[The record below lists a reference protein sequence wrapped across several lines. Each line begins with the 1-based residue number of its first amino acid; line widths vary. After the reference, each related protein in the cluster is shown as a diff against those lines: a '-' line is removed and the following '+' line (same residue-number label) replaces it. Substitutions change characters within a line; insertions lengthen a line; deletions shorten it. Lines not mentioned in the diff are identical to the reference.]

1 MKTRKQTVEF
11 VASVPLDLM
20 NSLYFTHLAGDVE
33 GVDGWPQQA
42 RTAMAPALLA
52 ELDFLYTFP
61 KGQPG
66 LMGTLGDGLFSHRQT
81 WRDVDSLVHFVRHLP
96 LGVGEWPMRPGVQ
109 GLAFC
114 STQSYLDCT
123 ERTAKPPADV
133 REELRGTLNEE
144 DIDVDGVL
152 AVRPARGAS
161 RRMARLIEQFYEQH
175 FREDLPRR
183 LPCLERS
190 VAAHQGTQGP
200 DMVDLI
206 CRLTGRDEACCQ
218 EEIRRGDYDVFIFAP
233 SIDMGPYIS
242 CGVVGRIHGLFY
254 PCEAQFT
261 GETPQEAP
269 EDVRRLARLYKALS
283 DEQRLRILQLLRG
296 GEMYAQEIVERTG
309 LNQPVVSRHLTFMSA
324 VGLVSARRQN
334 NMKFFAIN
342 PSVREEI
349 QKTLELLAT
358 GEKEATRG
366 PGRTGGR

>member
-1 MKTRKQTVEF
+1 MPRITEMKTRRQTVEF

-20 NSLYFTHLAGDVE
+20 NALYFTHLAGELE
-33 GVDGWPQQA
+33 GIEGWPRQVRA
-42 RTAMAPALLA
+42 AMTPALLA

-66 LMGTLGDGLFSHRQT
+66 LMGALGDSLFAHRQT
-81 WRDVDSLVHFVRHLP
+81 WRDIDSLVRFVRQLP

-114 STQSYLDCT
+114 STQSYLDCDQ
-123 ERTAKPPADV
+123 RISRPPAAI
-133 REELRGTLNEE
+133 REELRSILNNEE
-144 DIDVDGVL
+144 LDADAVL
-152 AVRPARGAS
+152 AVYDRPEELRE
-161 RRMARLIEQFYEQH
+161 RMARLIEQFYEQH
-175 FREDLPRR
+175 YREDLPRR

-190 VAAHQGTQGP
+190 VAAHQGTQGQ

-218 EEIRRGDYDVFIFAP
+218 EEIQRGDYDVFIFAP

-254 PCEAQFT
+254 PCEAQLM
-261 GETPQEAP
+261 EDAPQEAP
-269 EDVRRLARLYKALS
+269 EDTRRLARLYKALS

-342 PSVREEI
+342 PSVRSDV
-349 QKTLELLAT
+349 QKTLDLLAT
-358 GEKEATRG
+358 GEE
-366 PGRTGGR
+366 